1 MKKVRL
7 SKKKIAVL
15 VGEGGLPYE
24 VSNGLKK
31 LNIDFVIIR
40 FKGIVSSTFNDNKL
54 IDATFESIADL
65 FYQLKSKNF
74 DSIICCGYLPRP
86 KLDLTKVKDDS
97 RIILK
102 KILNNFQFGDE
113 AVFASIL
120 TVFKDNNL
128 EPINIKE
135 IIPDAFPKNKVLTKF
150 KPDRVDISD
159 SVKAEAIFS
168 LISPADLG
176 QSVVVKN
183 DSCLAVETSLGTDRM
198 LDSLSMFQK
207 YDGNV
212 NKGGILYKAPKI
224 GQNPF
229 LDHPV
234 IGEKTIL
241 GAKKAGLNGIVI
253 KQSNVIVL
261 NLEKTV
267 GLANQ
272 LGIFIWSKNEL
283 VK

>member
-15 VGEGGLPYE
+15 VGEGGLPEE

-31 LNIDFVIIR
+31 LNIDFAIIR
-40 FKGIVSSTFNDNKL
+40 FEGVVSSTFNNNKL
-54 IDATFESIADL
+54 IDATFECIADL
-65 FYQLKSKNF
+65 FNQLKSKNF

-86 KLDLTKVKDDS
+86 NLDLTKVKDDS
-97 RIILK
+97 RIILNQ
-102 KILNNFQFGDE
+102 ILNNFQFGDE
-113 AVFASIL
+113 AVFTSIL
-120 TVFKDNNL
+120 KVFKDNNL
-128 EPINIKE
+128 EPINIKDV
-135 IIPDAFPKNKVLTKF
+135 IPHAFPENKVLTKF
-150 KPDRVDISD
+150 KPGRVDISD
-159 SVKAEAIFS
+159 SAKAEAIFS

-176 QSVVVKN
+176 QGVVVKN
-183 DSCLAVETSLGTDRM
+183 DLCLAVETSLGTDRM
-198 LDSLSMFQK
+198 LDSLSIIQN
-207 YDGNV
+207 YDGND
-212 NKGGILYKAPKI
+212 KMGGILYKAPKI
-224 GQNPF
+224 GQNSF

-241 GAKKAGLNGIVI
+241 GVKKAGLNGIVI

-272 LGIFIWSKNEL
+272 LGIFIWSKHEL